1 MANGFHTGLVANW
14 LKTLSSDKDR
24 GLAAAEAHRRIAR
37 FGENRI
43 SAKTRRSKLELLAEQ
58 FKNLL
63 VLLLVA
69 ASLLSFVLGSVND
82 GAVLFAIVV
91 INALVGFFQDWKS
104 ENIAAR
110 LGSLVTESTI
120 AVRDGARIEVP
131 VASLVPGDIIYLQE
145 GDGVPAD
152 CRIIAGVTVMVTVT
166 APTGKPFRSKKSIA
180 FEPNDVP
187 LP

>member
-1 MANGFHTGLVANW
+1 MAKGYHTGLVAEWAKN
-14 LKTLSSDKDR
+14 LNSDLER
-24 GLAAAEAHRRIAR
+24 GLTNSEAHRRVTEQ
-37 FGENRI
+37 GENRI

-69 ASLLSFVLGSVND
+69 ASILSFVLGSVND

-110 LGSLVTESTI
+110 LGNLVTENAI

-131 VASLVPGDIIYLQE
+131 VALLVAGDAE
-145 GDGVPAD
+145 CNA
-152 CRIIAGVTVMVTVT
+152 
-166 APTGKPFRSKKSIA
+166 
-180 FEPNDVP
+180 
-187 LP
+187 